1 MNTFDVILAYMI
13 LVIFFIIYSFTYVVV
28 GKATI
33 ARNWSKHECDPSII
47 PFSSIICD
55 KNSECA
61 WQDIEGKYAP
71 ADIKPEVDGSGNII
85 HGSGN
90 PEEYNLYKSKKRD
103 LPPMVQM
110 EKCMTAGNN
119 KQIQMLMQPIDNK
132 LAGIGQIGQGL
143 TARISGLQG
152 LMGDMTSSLTT
163 GMKGV
168 LGGIQNVQA
177 SSEETSQKMQQ
188 AQQQSAAAVNLLS
201 SVGSVGQSTVKQA
214 WNEYPRNFI
223 GSAIVP

>member
-13 LVIFFIIYSFTYVVV
+13 LVIFFIIYSFTYLVV
-28 GKATI
+28 GKETI

-55 KNSECA
+55 KDSECA

-71 ADIKPEVDGSGNII
+71 AHIKPRVDGSGNII
-85 HGSGN
+85 SGTGKT
-90 PEEYNLYKSKKRD
+90 EEFNIWKSEKRA

-119 KQIQMLMQPIDNK
+119 EQIKMLIRPIDNQI
-132 LAGIGQIGQGL
+132 AGMGSIGQGI

-152 LMGDMTSSLTT
+152 LMGDMTSKLTDN
-163 GMKGV
+163 MKGV
-168 LGGIQNVQA
+168 LGGIKNVQA
-177 SSEETSQKMQQ
+177 STEETTQKMQQ

-201 SVGSVGQSTVKQA
+201 SVGSVGTATVKQA
-214 WNEYPRNFI
+214 WNQYPRDFI
-223 GSAIVP
+223 GSAIIQ